1 MSRAEIERVDR
12 VMPGATLGS
21 FRLPAELNFVVARGE
36 GATIWTSEGKPYV
49 DYVLG
54 SGPLVL
60 GHAHPRIVA
69 AVQEQVK
76 LGTTFYYIN
85 EQATRLAEKI
95 VELVPCA
102 EAVKFCGSGTEATFY
117 ALRIARAAT
126 GRDTILKFSG
136 GYHGAHD
143 YGLHVLGAE
152 GEVKRESEGIP
163 AGVTD
168 SVLVA

>member
-1 MSRAEIERVDR
+1 
-12 VMPGATLGS
+12 MPGATLGS
-21 FRLPAELNFVVARGE
+21 FRIPDVLAFVVERGQ
-36 GATIWTSEGKPYV
+36 GASIWSTDGRQFV

-54 SGPLVL
+54 SGPLVI
-60 GHAHPRIVA
+60 GHAHPRVVA
-69 AVQEQVK
+69 AVQDQVK

-136 GYHGAHD
+136 GYHGSHD
-143 YGLHVLGAE
+143 YGLHVLG
-152 GEVKRESEGIP
+152 GDG
-163 AGVTD
+163 
-168 SVLVA
+168 SVEQ